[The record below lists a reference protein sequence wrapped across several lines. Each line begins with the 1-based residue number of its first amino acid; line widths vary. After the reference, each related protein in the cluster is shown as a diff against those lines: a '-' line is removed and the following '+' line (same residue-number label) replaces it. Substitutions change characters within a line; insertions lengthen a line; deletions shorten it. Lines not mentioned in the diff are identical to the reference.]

1 MAEVALG
8 LSLIKDLGDYQ
19 DPIGSGFRELVG
31 DGQNSSQ
38 DWPNNYIIFICYLPT
53 LIKVHNTCAKKWK
66 NLFLSKTTFMSTF
79 HVQFYDQVCLC
90 FVGCSEACKW
100 AFGERGGRESNY

>member
-1 MAEVALG
+1 MMAEVALG

-38 DWPNNYIIFICYLPT
+38 D
-53 LIKVHNTCAKKWK
+53 
-66 NLFLSKTTFMSTF
+66 
-79 HVQFYDQVCLC
+79 
-90 FVGCSEACKW
+90 
-100 AFGERGGRESNY
+100 